1 LAGRLTHSRALTDHA
16 LYFRKRKMM
25 SVEPNT
31 EMDLMHRLM
40 DVLGHEDVVVDNSVH
55 LASVTKVRS
64 DIIYFWIPKDYEAA
78 FEKDFS
84 CE

>member
-1 LAGRLTHSRALTDHA
+1 LAGRLTHSRTLSDHA

-40 DVLGHEDVVVDNSVH
+40 DVLGHEDGESVKRMCAQSIHPYRGRTAPDNTCVH
-55 LASVTKVRS
+55 TRWRS
-64 DIIYFWIPKDYEAA
+64 
-78 FEKDFS
+78 
-84 CE
+84 